1 MKAGFG
7 QSLSSYNFNAF
18 SCPYDT
24 LTTSFIAMSGSTPG
38 GGGPYDDCYYNSIPI
53 GFNFTYCGNTYTTL
67 TASSNCWIT
76 LGQTLPFSSSLIV
89 NTYDADLSNTSTS
102 GLAYPYDLPRP
113 ILAAL
118 WMDVVTAGPNVR
130 YDTRGTAPNRV
141 FIIEWSN
148 CGFYSYS
155 GKYPPHISVE
165 IKLYETTN
173 NIDFAYS
180 LISQGASNT
189 GLEAIGITGGSGAY
203 PVTGTQS
210 FWSLSDAS
218 AAPVASMSV
227 ETNNIPLLPV
237 TDQVYRWSYQ
247 CAGKPDAGNISPS
260 VSSSCTSFSST
271 LSLDCSSSIGAG
283 IKYQWQSSPDS
294 ATWSN
299 ISGATIDS
307 YVASVSATTYYRCI
321 LSCTNSGLKDTTAGS
336 ALKVNAPPA
345 AIAGTAIVCAG
356 LTTKL
361 TDATTGGSWSSS
373 STSVATA
380 GSGTGII
387 TGVSSGTAT
396 ITYKLP
402 TGCYTT
408 ITVTVNPMPPAITGI
423 KTLCAGYTTLL
434 SDALTGGTW
443 SSSNTTIATVNPGG
457 LVSGAAAGTAT
468 ITYSKGVGAV
478 CSVIT
483 PVTVNPTPLPI
494 TGNIPVCV
502 GSSIALSDAT
512 GGATWTSSNTAVA
525 TINPS
530 GIVTGVTAGFS
541 LISYTNSNGCAAFT
555 TVTVN
560 PLPAAI
566 TGHNII
572 CAGLTTNLASSGA
585 GTWTSSNTSVALVGI
600 STGIVYGVS
609 AGTST
614 ITYTLSTGCIA
625 TMVMSVYPVPAAI
638 TGTTTLCPG
647 GTGALTDA
655 SPGGL
660 WTSSNTSV
668 ATIGSFTGIVAA
680 IATGTATISYTS
692 TIGCNATVIVTI
704 TPPPPAITGTAAV
717 CLGGTTSLT
726 DAIPGGTW
734 TSSNTTTAD
743 IGSSSGIVSGM
754 AIGTA
759 AITYTINVPGCF
771 VTTPVLVNPLPAP
784 ITGPTAV
791 CVSAGINI
799 TDATPGGV
807 WTSSNPAVASVNSAG
822 LVYGY
827 ISGTTAITYTAPTGC
842 ITTTTITVSTA
853 PVAISGITKTCIG
866 SVTTLSDAVSG
877 GTWTSSNTSVATAG
891 YTSGAIT
898 GISAGTATITY
909 SLGGTCNV
917 TITVTVNPLPATPAG
932 TASVCP
938 GNTTTLTGPGGGL
951 WSSGSSSIA
960 TVVAG
965 TGVVTGVASGTATI
979 SYTVLSTGCSSVRVV
994 TVNPLPAAISGITT
1008 VCIGGF
1014 STLSNTSAGGTWT
1027 SGNTSIASIGLSSGI
1042 LSGIAIGTTTIT
1054 YTISATGCAITAIVT
1069 VTPPPPPIT
1078 GSTNVCIGNTTT
1090 LSDATTGGIW
1100 SSSSTTIAT
1109 IGISSGIATGMAAGT
1124 TTITYIPASGCVVTT
1139 TLSVDPLP
1147 PTITG
1152 SSIVCAGG
1160 NITLTN
1166 TGGGTWSSGN
1176 STVATIGITS
1186 GVTNG
1191 IIPGT
1196 ATITY
1201 TLPTGCITTT
1211 TITVTTAPSTIS
1223 GGTNVCIGTSTTL
1236 SNAVAGGTWTS
1247 ANTAI
1252 AMAGLTSGIVTGVTP
1267 GTASITY
1274 SLGTSCTVNTIVT
1287 VGASPAPITG
1297 TTTICIGAAITTLS
1311 SATTGGTWSSSNTGT
1326 ATVGA
1331 TTGIISG
1338 IAPGT
1343 AIITYTKGCIT
1354 ITTVTVLPTPASIT
1368 GATNVCQGLTI
1379 ILSDAVTGG
1388 TWTSSNTAVAT
1399 AAPGSGS
1406 IAGISGGTASISYTL
1421 SSGCAVA
1428 KTITVDPVYPIAG
1441 SPTICAGLSTTMS
1454 NAAGGGTW
1462 TSSNTTI
1469 ATIGSLSGIVNGLA
1483 IGGPIAISYTSPAG
1497 CKSGTAITVSSAPS
1511 PITGVTSVCAGQNT
1525 TLSDATIGGYWT
1537 SSNTTIATAG
1547 VTSGIISGIAAGTV
1561 TITYSLGSGC
1571 TSIKIV
1577 TVNPSSSV
1585 ISGSSVLCAGSSA
1598 TLSNSAI
1605 GGTWNSSNPVVASIG
1620 STSGLVN
1627 ALSAG
1632 TTIIT
1637 YALPAGCAATKVITI
1652 NPLPKP
1658 IVGSGQVCTGQTL
1671 TLYDAMVGGTW
1682 SGSSTATATIGSSSG
1697 IVTGISGGI
1706 FTCVYDI
1713 AGCTAS
1719 TTVTVVPSPT
1729 AITGPATVCVGNT
1742 ITLSNGTPGGVWAS
1756 GNKYIAVV
1764 GGTSGA
1770 VTAFGSGTVLISY
1783 TLSSGCAAITT
1794 IIINPVSGIIGSH
1807 TVCSGSSI
1815 TLIDTTLGGK
1825 WSSGSSAI
1833 AIVGSTT
1840 GVVTGGTA
1848 GATTI
1853 AYTTLKGCT
1862 ANHSFTVIPLPLS
1875 ITGTMSACV
1884 GQTTTLSDATPG
1896 GTWSSSNT
1904 AIARI
1909 GSASGIVTGMSAG
1922 TVLISYTVNSCPA
1935 VATVTIHPLPA
1946 AIAGPA
1952 SVCIGSTV
1960 TLTSTAGGVWSTT
1973 SSRLTVGSTTGV
1985 VAGVSPGTATIV
1997 YTLPT
2002 GCNVNKVLT
2011 VNPVPAPI
2019 AGSNSFCEGATTTLS
2034 CFPGPGIWTS
2044 GSTTVATINMV
2055 SGFVNGILAGISVID
2070 YTLPTGCFS
2079 SVTVTVNPLPA
2090 PISGTTSVCVGSVTT
2105 LSDTGSGI
2113 WTSSTPPTASV
2124 GLTSGDVSGIA
2135 VGTTTITYTLGTG
2148 CLTTTTM
2155 TVNPVPAAITGQNN
2169 LCIAHTASL
2178 SDVTPGGTWSCDNTS
2193 IATIDAFGTIS
2204 GASPGTASIA
2214 YTLITGCAANIPVTI
2229 TPLPTPITG
2238 TMDICFGSSAIFS
2251 DGVPGGSW
2259 SSANTTIA
2267 FIGSASGLVSGMSV
2281 GSTTIIYTMSA
2292 GCSIST
2298 PVNIVPLPAVFAITG
2313 GGNYCSGTPGVH
2325 IGLSGSATGI
2335 NYFLYKG
2342 GIIATGPISGTGI
2355 ALDFGLQTI
2364 AGIYTVEAA
2373 NATTGCSSSM
2383 SGTATITIIPS
2394 VTPTLNIHLP
2404 AGDTVCAGAT
2414 AAFKAIY
2421 TNEGTSP
2428 SFRWD
2433 VNGTVVGTG
2442 TAYSF
2447 IPADNDIITCKLIS
2461 SAICATPPIIYDSV
2475 RIKVLTPVTPS
2486 ATIDAAP
2493 GDTICEGSPVT
2504 LTALPL
2510 YGGKLPTYKWFVNTV
2525 SVGSGPTLTYVPID
2539 RDIVYCNMTSNYPC
2553 LVKTTVPSSNIIL
2566 TVDSPA
2572 MPHVTVTASPGTDI
2586 GIGISDTLTAFAENV
2601 GLFPTYQWYVN
2612 GMPIPGATT
2621 NRYISDKFNYLH
2633 QDSLTCMVTSSGL
2646 CNLTTFGWIYIYC
2659 HDLAVNNITGE
2670 HSLVILP
2677 NPNKGAFTIQGK
2689 LAPGNSEV
2697 SLEIT
2702 DLLGQVVYRNKVQP
2716 KNGYVDERIKLSGT
2730 LANGMYLL
2738 TVHGEKVNEV
2748 FHIVVEQ

>member
-1 MKAGFG
+1 
-7 QSLSSYNFNAF
+7 
-18 SCPYDT
+18 
-24 LTTSFIAMSGSTPG
+24 MSGNTPG

-53 GFNFTYCGNTYTTL
+53 GFNFNYCGTTYTTV

-148 CGFYSYS
+148 CGFYSYT

-173 NIDFAYS
+173 NIDFAYT

-307 YVASVSATTYYRCI
+307 YVASVSASTYYRCI

-373 STSVATA
+373 NTSVATA

-502 GSSIALSDAT
+502 GSSITLSDAT

-530 GIVTGVTAGFS
+530 GIVSGVSAGLS

-572 CAGLTTNLASSGA
+572 CAGLTTNMASSGT
-585 GTWTSSNTSVALVGI
+585 GTWTSSNTTVALVGI

-609 AGTST
+609 AGTSM
-614 ITYTLSTGCIA
+614 ITYALSTGCIA
-625 TMVMSVYPVPAAI
+625 TMVMSVYPAPAAI

-647 GTGALTDA
+647 GISALTDA
-655 SPGGL
+655 SAGGL

-668 ATIGSFTGIVAA
+668 AAIGSFTGIVTA

-692 TIGCNATVIVTI
+692 TIGCNATIIITV

-743 IGSSSGIVSGM
+743 IGSSTGIVSGM
-754 AIGTA
+754 AVGTTT
-759 AITYTINVPGCF
+759 ITYTINAPGCF
-771 VTTPVLVNPLPAP
+771 VTTPVVVNPLPVP

-827 ISGTTAITYTAPTGC
+827 ISGTTIITYTAPTGC

-866 SVTTLSDAVSG
+866 SFTTLSDAVSG

-891 YTSGAIT
+891 YTSGVIT

-917 TITVTVNPLPATPAG
+917 TITVIVNPLPAAPTG

-951 WSSGSSSIA
+951 WSSGNTGIA

-965 TGVVTGVASGTATI
+965 TGVVTGITSGTAAI
-979 SYTVLSTGCSSVRVV
+979 SYTLLSSGCSSVKIV

-1027 SGNTSIASIGLSSGI
+1027 SGNTSIASIGLSSGV

-1054 YTISATGCAITAIVT
+1054 YTISATGCAITAVAT

-1090 LSDATTGGIW
+1090 LSDAATGGTW

-1109 IGISSGIATGMAAGT
+1109 IGISSGIATGLAAGT

-1139 TLSVDPLP
+1139 TLAVDPLP
-1147 PTITG
+1147 ATITG

-1166 TGGGTWSSGN
+1166 TGGGTWSSSN
-1176 STVATIGITS
+1176 STVATIGVTS

-1191 IIPGT
+1191 IIPGS

-1201 TLPTGCITTT
+1201 MLPTGCITTT
-1211 TITVTTAPSTIS
+1211 TITVTTAPATIS
-1223 GGTNVCIGTSTTL
+1223 GGTNMCIGTSTTL

-1252 AMAGLTSGIVTGVTP
+1252 AAVGLTSGIVTGVAP

-1311 SATTGGTWSSSNTGT
+1311 SATAGGTWSSSNTGT

-1343 AIITYTKGCIT
+1343 ATITYTKGCIT
-1354 ITTVTVLPTPASIT
+1354 ITAVTVLPTPVSIT

-1421 SSGCAVA
+1421 SSGCAVV
-1428 KTITVDPVYPIAG
+1428 KTITVDPVYPITG

-1454 NAAGGGTW
+1454 NATGGGTW

-1511 PITGVTSVCAGQNT
+1511 PITGVTGVCAGQNT
-1525 TLSDATIGGYWT
+1525 TLSDATIGGSWT
-1537 SSNTTIATAG
+1537 SSNTAIATAG
-1547 VTSGIISGIAAGTV
+1547 ITSGIISGIVAGTV

-1571 TSIKIV
+1571 TAIKIV

-1585 ISGSSVLCAGSSA
+1585 ISGTSALCASSSA
-1598 TLSNSAI
+1598 TLSNSAT
-1605 GGTWNSSNPVVASIG
+1605 GGTWSSSNPVVASIG

-1627 ALSAG
+1627 AFSAG
-1632 TTIIT
+1632 TTVIT
-1637 YALPAGCAATKVITI
+1637 YALPAGCAATKVITV

-1682 SGSSTATATIGSSSG
+1682 SGSSTATATIGSFSG

-1825 WSSGSSAI
+1825 WSSGSTAI
-1833 AIVGSTT
+1833 ATVGSTT
-1840 GVVTGGTA
+1840 GLVTGGTA

-1853 AYTTLKGCT
+1853 TYTTPKGCT
-1862 ANHSFTVIPLPLS
+1862 ANHTFTVIPLPLS
-1875 ITGTMSACV
+1875 ITGTMYACA

-1904 AIARI
+1904 SIANI
-1909 GSASGIVTGMSAG
+1909 GSVSGVVTGTSAG
-1922 TVLISYTVNSCPA
+1922 TALISYTINSCPA
-1935 VATVTIHPLPA
+1935 LTTVTIHPLPA
-1946 AIAGPA
+1946 IISGPS
-1952 SVCIGSTV
+1952 SVCTGSTI
-1960 TLTSTAGGVWSTT
+1960 TLASTPGVVWSTT
-1973 SSRLTVGSTTGV
+1973 GTTLLVGSTSGIVTGLTVG
-1985 VAGVSPGTATIV
+1985 TATVICF
-1997 YTLPT
+1997 TAAT
-2002 GCNVNKVLT
+2002 GCTRSKVIT

-2019 AGSNSFCEGATTTLS
+2019 KGTAMLCEGATTTLS

-2044 GSTTVATINMV
+2044 GTTTVATINIAT
-2055 SGFVNGILAGISVID
+2055 GLVNGINAGTSLID
-2070 YTLPTGCFS
+2070 YTLITGCHS
-2079 SVTVTVNPLPA
+2079 SVVVTVNPLPA
-2090 PISGTTSVCVGSVTT
+2090 PISGASSVCVGSVTT

-2113 WTSSTPPTASV
+2113 WNSSAPSTASV
-2124 GLTSGDVSGIA
+2124 GLTSGDVAGIA
-2135 VGTTTITYTLGTG
+2135 VGTSTITYTLGTG
-2148 CLTTTTM
+2148 CLATTTM

-2169 LCIAHTASL
+2169 LCMAHTASL
-2178 SDVTPGGTWSCDNTS
+2178 SDATPGGTWSSDNTS
-2193 IATIDAFGTIS
+2193 IATIDAFGTMS
-2204 GASPGTASIA
+2204 GALPGTASIA
-2214 YTLITGCAANIPVTI
+2214 YTLVTGCSAIILVTV
-2229 TPLPTPITG
+2229 TPLPTPISG
-2238 TMDICFGSSAIFS
+2238 TIDICLGSSAAFS
-2251 DGVPGGSW
+2251 DGIPGGSW

-2292 GCSIST
+2292 GCSISK
-2298 PVNIVPLPAVFAITG
+2298 PVNIVPLPAVLAITG
-2313 GGNYCSGTPGVH
+2313 GGSYCAGAPGVH

-2342 GIIATGPISGTGI
+2342 GTIATGPIAGTGI
-2355 ALDFGLQTI
+2355 AIDFGLQTI

-2373 NATTGCSSSM
+2373 NATTGCSRSM
-2383 SGTATITIIPS
+2383 SGTATITVIPT

-2414 AAFKAIY
+2414 AAFKATY

-2433 VNGTVVGTG
+2433 VNGTVVSTG

-2461 SAICATPPIIYDSV
+2461 SAICATPPIVYDSV
-2475 RIKVLTPVTPS
+2475 RLKVLTPVTPS
-2486 ATIDAAP
+2486 ATIDSAP
-2493 GDTICEGSPVT
+2493 GDTICEGSAVT

-2510 YGGKLPTYKWFVNTV
+2510 YGGKSPTYNWFVNTV
-2525 SVGSGPTLTYVPID
+2525 SVGSGPTLTYVPAD
-2539 RDIVYCNMTSNYPC
+2539 KDIVYCNMTSNYPC
-2553 LVKTTVPSSNIIL
+2553 LVKATVPSSNIMLI
-2566 TVDSPA
+2566 VDSPA
-2572 MPHVTVTASPGTDI
+2572 TPHVTVTANPGTDI
-2586 GIGISDTLTAFAENV
+2586 GIGISDTLTATTENV

-2612 GMPIPGATT
+2612 GTPIPGATT
-2621 NRYISDKFNYLH
+2621 NRYISDKFNYLK
-2633 QDSLTCMVTSSGL
+2633 QDSISCMVTSSGL

-2659 HDLAVNNITGE
+2659 HDLAANNITGE
-2670 HSLVILP
+2670 HSLAILP
-2677 NPNKGAFTIQGK
+2677 NPNKGEFTIQGK
-2689 LAPGNSEV
+2689 LAAGNNEV

-2702 DLLGQVVYRNKVQP
+2702 DLLGQTVYHNKVQP
-2716 KNGYVDERIKLSGT
+2716 KDGNINERIKLSGT